1 MTLEFEEFVRQF
13 RARTAQRM
21 VEFEAAL
28 AKAQAEVAKPGP
40 SRGSLKPTPPP
51 VQKKTPARRRYTTGQ
66 VQGVLKKS

>member
-1 MTLEFEEFVRQF
+1 
-13 RARTAQRM
+13 M

-51 VQKKTPARRRYTTGQ
+51 VQKKTPARRRYATGQ